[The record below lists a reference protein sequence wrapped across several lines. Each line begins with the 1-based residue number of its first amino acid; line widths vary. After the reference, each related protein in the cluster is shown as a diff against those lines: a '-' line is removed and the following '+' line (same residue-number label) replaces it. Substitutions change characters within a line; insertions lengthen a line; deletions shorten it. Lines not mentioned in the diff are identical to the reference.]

1 MEVSEVMVSPQFS
14 MKFFVD
20 FFMDFP
26 SNFPTGAEALH
37 GAGARFTILEGWEG
51 DLWRL
56 TVHHLVN

>member
-1 MEVSEVMVSPQFS
+1 

-51 DLWRL
+51 DWWRL
-56 TVHHLVN
+56 TVHHLVS